1 MFRMLIVD
9 DEPMALVSTAHS
21 FDWQAF
27 GFDAPAT
34 ASSGEMALEML
45 TKERYDAAL
54 VDIRMPG
61 LSGLELVR
69 ACRERGVGTCFA
81 VLSGYSD
88 FSYVQSALRLNA
100 VDYCLKPV
108 EPEESQRVL
117 GNLLDCVLEKRCGE
131 DAKRL
136 KEAPGDLCALPGA
149 QAALIGPVES
159 RALPALL
166 NALGDAQ
173 LFFMEDRLL
182 FALGRD
188 VAPALQKAPEDLR
201 YALCTS
207 LYGAQQPWRVCQLLR
222 EHFERMGAQQRQQRV
237 SIGQGAELLG
247 EILEYIGQNLSEQIT
262 LGDLAQRF
270 HMNYTY
276 LSELFS
282 EAAGVGFAKYLTNL
296 RMERAKELI
305 VSSALS
311 LTEIALTV
319 GYSNYQHFS
328 ASFKRA
334 HGLSPNQ
341 LRRGEDE
348 KQ

>member
-9 DEPMALVSTAHS
+9 DEPMALISTAHS
-21 FDWQAF
+21 FDWRAF

-34 ASSGEMALEML
+34 ASSGEEALQML
-45 TKERYDAAL
+45 TRERFDAAL

-61 LSGLELVR
+61 LSGLELVE
-69 ACRERGVGTCFA
+69 ACRERGLGTCFA

-117 GNLLDCVLEKRCGE
+117 ANLLKCVLEKRLSE

-136 KEAPGDLCALPGA
+136 KEAPGELCAAPGA
-149 QAALIGPVES
+149 QAALIGTPKS
-159 RALPALL
+159 QALPALL

-173 LFFMEDRLL
+173 LFFLEDGLL
-182 FALGRD
+182 FVLGQNVSAALIKE
-188 VAPALQKAPEDLR
+188 PNDLR
-201 YALCTS
+201 YALCS
-207 LYGAQQPWRVCQLLR
+207 NLYGAPAPWRVCQLLKER
-222 EHFERMGAQQRQQRV
+222 FDRMGENQWEECV
-237 SIGQGAELLG
+237 SVGQGAELLG
-247 EILEYIGQNLSEQIT
+247 EILEYISENLSEQIT

-270 HMNYTY
+270 HINYTY
-276 LSELFS
+276 LSEMFS
-282 EAAGVGFAKYLTNL
+282 EATGVGFAKYLANL
-296 RMERAKELI
+296 RMERARELI
-305 VSSALS
+305 VNSGLS
-311 LTEIALTV
+311 LTQIALSV

-341 LRRGEDE
+341 LRRNEDE